1 MSKKH
6 KTKAETDDHHQLRAT
21 SSLIESERERE
32 RERERSL
39 ETHYC
44 DALRNGPKFGIPTF

>member
-21 SSLIESERERE
+21 SSLRERE
-32 RERERSL
+32 RERERKSSL

>member
-21 SSLIESERERE
+21 SSLRERE
-32 RERERSL
+32 REKE
-39 ETHYC
+39 
-44 DALRNGPKFGIPTF
+44 

>member
-6 KTKAETDDHHQLRAT
+6 KTKAEIDDDHQLRAT
-21 SSLIESERERE
+21 SSLIETERERE
-32 RERERSL
+32 SSL

-44 DALRNGPKFGIPTF
+44 DAFRNGPKFGIPTF